1 MSLLLKMYLPEHLL
15 RKLYLSFLQPRAAV
29 KPAKAVTKIFLL
41 LFSFVIMFSFLISFL
56 RDISQQESV
65 HLLDGQNPFQIPSKL
80 NLEKDFCLSST
91 QYLKNL
97 DHFSSSMLFNVTRFK
112 KVAFIS
118 KNFKNSSKKQSLCL
132 NH

>member
-1 MSLLLKMYLPEHLL
+1 
-15 RKLYLSFLQPRAAV
+15 
-29 KPAKAVTKIFLL
+29 
-41 LFSFVIMFSFLISFL
+41 MFSFLISFL

-80 NLEKDFCLSST
+80 NLEKDFCLSFT

-97 DHFSSSMLFNVTRFK
+97 DRFSSSMLFNVTHFK

-118 KNFKNSSKKQSLCL
+118 KKLQEFFKKAIVMFKPLVDYFLQIYCITARVSKQPGESVTLYMKKERPLKIRRVFQ
-132 NH
+132 